1 MNKNIPMRLGVHGG
15 HIQPRYYSSEGE
27 QKDNL
32 YFLFNDMAAILN
44 FLTSLRLCIIY
55 T

>member
-1 MNKNIPMRLGVHGG
+1 MRLGDM
-15 HIQPRYYSSEGE
+15 EGIFSPDTTHLRVVK
-27 QKDNL
+27 KDNL

-44 FLTSLRLCIIY
+44 FLTSLRLFIIY